1 MIDTQDRTDQIIVEL
16 QANELTPHEIAK
28 EFGVS
33 KQLVYGINN
42 GRYGRIPGFN
52 YPVRRMT
59 AKPKERPTDMEPW
72 MEEFY
77 EVKL

>member
-16 QANELTPHEIAK
+16 QANDLTPHEIAK

-33 KQLVYGINN
+33 YQLVYGINN

-59 AKPKERPTDMEPW
+59 AKPKEKPTDMEVW
-72 MEEFY
+72 HEDCY

>member
-16 QANELTPHEIAK
+16 LANELTPHEIAK

-33 KQLVYGINN
+33 YQLVYGINN
-42 GRYGRIPGFN
+42 GRYGRIPGFY

-59 AKPKERPTDMEPW
+59 AKLKEKPTDMEPW

-77 EVKL
+77 EVNL

>member
-16 QANELTPHEIAK
+16 QANELTPQEIAK

-52 YPVRRMT
+52 YPVRRMS
-59 AKPKERPTDMEPW
+59 AKLKEKPTDMEPW

-77 EVKL
+77 EVNL